1 MRILVHSLL
10 GIYAR
15 SQASFAFLI
24 KTGYILSDQTVSL
37 GYSNLNIFLLS
48 GLKEGS
54 KEYKFKMMRGSL
66 DFTEFANEIHEID
79 NYFIDKDKFDK
90 TKRKTPE
97 QIKAF
102 LINESRFVDYYK
114 KWVIR
119 KAVAL
124 ESDGYDF
131 LEKLMD
137 GKIIERRE
145 VKEENLNFTN
155 EINISLESLY
165 NMNDTDCKNNML
177 IFHDMFLNVIYLQP
191 EDKFVKATDAEAI
204 NTDNS
209 YFHYVASISNVNS
222 LSQNELMALR
232 TDYHN
237 KMASIKAP
245 IDQWLE
251 ICNTDPDYTKGL
263 TFFRESL
270 IPLLPAVDVFFQE
283 TDVLKYNHKI
293 TREGEYFY
301 LYIGQI
307 TKSTL
312 LNYYQS
318 FMPLTPELKQTL
330 KDKFIADNTYE
341 RRIPVMIISHS
352 KDLILPIDLSTEKYN
367 YLVVN
372 DEEQENTEIHKRKF
386 ISIED

>member
-1 MRILVHSLL
+1 MRILVHSVL
-10 GIYAR
+10 GVYAR

-24 KTGYILSDQTVSL
+24 KTGYILADQTVSL
-37 GYSNLNIFLLS
+37 SYSNLNIFFLS

-54 KEYKFKMMRGSL
+54 KEFKFKMMRGSL
-66 DFTEFANEIHEID
+66 DTTDFANEIQEID

-102 LINESRFVDYYK
+102 LINEGRFVDFYK

-119 KAVAL
+119 KAYDL

-145 VKEENLNFTN
+145 VIEENLKFTN
-155 EINISLESLY
+155 EINISLESIF

-177 IFHDMFLNVIYLQP
+177 IFQDLFLNIIYLQP

-237 KMASIKAP
+237 KMDNIKASLN
-245 IDQWLE
+245 QWLE

-263 TFFRESL
+263 TFFREFL
-270 IPLLPAVDVFFQE
+270 MPLLPAVDDFFQE
-283 TDVLKYNHKI
+283 SDVLKYNHKN
-293 TREGEYFY
+293 TCEGEFFY

-312 LNYYQS
+312 LNYYQT
-318 FMPLTPELKQTL
+318 FMPLAPELKQTL
-330 KDKFIADNTYE
+330 KDKFIADNNYE

-352 KDLILPIDLSTEKYN
+352 KELVLPIDLSSDKYN
-367 YLVVN
+367 YLVRD
-372 DEEQENTEIHKRKF
+372 DEEEENTEIQKRKF